1 MRIVKDEI
9 KELLQKTIAKA
20 YELNENSKYNIF
32 INFSGHV
39 NRIDVHYNEKPY
51 SFDINTNY
59 ICLNEKVTKD
69 TLTKV
74 LEKLEELE
82 ER

>member
-1 MRIVKDEI
+1 MEDEI

-32 INFSGHV
+32 VNFSGHV

-51 SFDINTNY
+51 SYDIDTNY

-69 TLTKV
+69 TLTKA
-74 LEKLEELE
+74 LKGLEELE